1 MEILFLLIG
10 LVLGFVI
17 AFLFSRSKQN
27 SSSDSSAVADAKV
40 NARLEA
46 VTDERNRL
54 STEINKIRQDLGIAM
69 SATAAKEAELK
80 GQAEKYSELKSE
92 VDNLNKKYTIEFENL
107 ANKILD
113 EKTSKFTEQN
123 KTNLDIILNP
133 LKEKIKEFE
142 NKVDATYKAE
152 AAERNSLK
160 GEISSL
166 VKLNQQISAE
176 AANLAKALKGDNKM
190 QGNWGEII
198 LEKILESSGL
208 KKDVEYKTQDST
220 TNEEGKRILPDV
232 VIYLPDNKH
241 IVVDSKVSLLAY
253 EGVVNAETVED
264 KERFTKEHLLSL
276 RTHVKLLS
284 DKNYQSAL
292 GINSPDFVLL
302 FIPIE
307 SSFGIAVQADQELFS
322 FAWERKIVIVSPS
335 TLLATLR
342 TIASLW
348 KQERQTRN
356 HLEIAK
362 TGGELYDKFTGFVA
376 DMLDLG
382 RKLEQGQNTY
392 KDAMNKLVDGRGNV
406 VKQIEKLK
414 DLGAKATK
422 DLPKSLVERAEE

>member
-1 MEILFLLIG
+1 MEIVFLLVG
-10 LVLGFVI
+10 LVLGFLL
-17 AFLFSRSKQN
+17 AFLFFRTKQN
-27 SSSDSSAVADAKV
+27 SGSDLAAVADAKV
-40 NARLEA
+40 NAKLEA
-46 VTDERNRL
+46 MTDERNRL
-54 STEINKIRQDLGIAM
+54 SQDINKLRQDLNSAM
-69 SATAAKEAELK
+69 SIAAAKEAELK
-80 GQAEKYSELKSE
+80 GQVEKYSELKAE
-92 VDNLNKKYTIEFENL
+92 VENINKKYSIEFENL
-107 ANKILD
+107 ANKILE
-113 EKTSKFTEQN
+113 EKTQKFTDQN

-142 NKVDATYKAE
+142 TKVDATYKAE

-166 VKLNQQISAE
+166 VKLNQQISLE
-176 AANLAKALKGDNKM
+176 AANLAKALKGDNKT

-198 LEKILESSGL
+198 LEKILQSSGL

-232 VIYLPDNKH
+232 VIYLPDDKH

-253 EGVVNAETVED
+253 EALVNAETAED
-264 KERFTKEHLLSL
+264 KERHTKEHLLSL

-348 KQERQTRN
+348 KQERQTKN

-362 TGGELYDKFTGFVA
+362 TGGELYDKFTGFIA
-376 DMLDLG
+376 DMIDLG
-382 RKLEQGQNTY
+382 KKLEQGQNTY